1 MRDTLLVFVFL
12 LKEHNIVYPS
22 GFVEKIGRIGCACV
36 RRECVRESKTETHRH
51 VVLWGF
57 VLERYIKTVREA
69 LNKHTAIGITGVTRE
84 SDVCLAVNMLC
95 LLISKV
101 GSEFQ

>member
-1 MRDTLLVFVFL
+1 MCDR
-12 LKEHNIVYPS
+12 
-22 GFVEKIGRIGCACV
+22 EKMC
-36 RRECVRESKTETHRH
+36 ETQTHRH
-51 VVLWGF
+51 VIFWGF
-57 VLERYIKTVREA
+57 VLEKYIKTVREA

>member
-1 MRDTLLVFVFL
+1 M
-12 LKEHNIVYPS
+12 
-22 GFVEKIGRIGCACV
+22 CA
-36 RRECVRESKTETHRH
+36 REQH
-51 VVLWGF
+51 VILWGF
-57 VLERYIKTVREA
+57 VLEKYIKTVREA